1 MRSNHE
7 IRIGFDPDSI
17 GGQQRLRVRGRDYGY
32 VAEYSRTLGAHTAV
46 ATDSDDEL
54 PPHCQARLGPPPMQ
68 VFRFWMRQV
77 ATSAGTLEVRDLR
90 DWIRKFWRSDCG
102 SLVDRR
108 RREGQELG
116 EGEREVLAFLPPA
129 LHVVDG
135 WRSRGLATG
144 DSIISLARRSRVR
157 QRNREQVAVRD
168 SR

>member
-1 MRSNHE
+1 MAD
-7 IRIGFDPDSI
+7 G
-17 GGQQRLRVRGRDYGY
+17 VR
-32 VAEYSRTLGAHTAV
+32 H
-46 ATDSDDEL
+46 
-54 PPHCQARLGPPPMQ
+54 HCL
-68 VFRFWMRQV
+68 
-77 ATSAGTLEVRDLR
+77 SAGS
-90 DWIRKFWRSDCG
+90 IA
-102 SLVDRR
+102 LVDRR